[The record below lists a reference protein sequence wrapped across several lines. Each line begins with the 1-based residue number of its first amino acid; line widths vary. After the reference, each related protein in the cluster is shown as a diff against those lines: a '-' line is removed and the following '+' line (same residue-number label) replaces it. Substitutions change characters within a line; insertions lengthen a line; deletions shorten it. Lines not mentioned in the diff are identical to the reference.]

1 MRIENPLQIRHMNS
15 KTSQSVIFECS
26 NCADAKEQAA
36 IWAENVR
43 LEKIAVAEKARVLAE
58 HNRLLAE
65 ADEARRKKQMLSD
78 NEFYNETCTGAE
90 TRIL

>member
-26 NCADAKEQAA
+26 NCADANEQAA

-65 ADEARRKKQMLSD
+65 ADEARRKKQILSD